1 MISLPDG
8 IFSDEEMA
16 TCWILQKRYP
26 SGNRWKIKIGSL
38 RVAEYISGRLRTTP
52 VQDSIRKIIRNTEDT
67 AENIG
72 VAYLVYKVLKNVG
85 EYRTA
90 GIYYNKIETLEQHGT
105 LSDAISGIFRENLK
119 VGTPW
124 VMKII
129 NMEFLLE
136 HALSDRLK
144 EQTFYLAA
152 HFSNLVKVS
161 RARDCQT

>member
-1 MISLPDG
+1 M
-8 IFSDEEMA
+8 
-16 TCWILQKRYP
+16 
-26 SGNRWKIKIGSL
+26 
-38 RVAEYISGRLRTTP
+38 
-52 VQDSIRKIIRNTEDT
+52 
-67 AENIG
+67 
-72 VAYLVYKVLKNVG
+72 LKNVG

-90 GIYYNKIETLEQHGT
+90 GIYYNKIGQPWRQHGT

-144 EQTFYLAA
+144 EHSSILPRIFQT
-152 HFSNLVKVS
+152 S
-161 RARDCQT
+161 